1 VDTEKE
7 SKMPLEFTKSEAK
20 EWARKNYH
28 GLDGAVAPSFTPD
41 LLDLDEEGIRWDVRH
56 NIRKGMFSVLCETMI
71 AVMTFE
77 ERKRFMEIVC
87 DEAKGK
93 ILVSVTTGIDDI
105 EQDIELLKHFEKV
118 GGTHVLFGYPA
129 NFYARNEE
137 EIYQITRKICDSVNL
152 CIDLWPK
159 PLFDFGRF
167 HPSQFNPYLV
177 ARIAEIPNVV
187 AAKVY
192 IADGF
197 GKMAQI
203 HHLVGDQILQ
213 QSGEPEEWPITIPKY
228 NQQWAGPGKYV
239 IYDGEDFTES
249 RIVKLFNLFRQGE
262 FDKAMDLFW
271 ELSPVHMKA
280 MKVALYQSG
289 GGYLGIKYLDW
300 LAGGNGGLFRQPG
313 GRLPY
318 QAREAMRAGLKAIG
332 VTPREDDEEFWV
344 GRVNYARGMRSRK

>member
-1 VDTEKE
+1 
-7 SKMPLEFTKSEAK
+7 
-20 EWARKNYH
+20 
-28 GLDGAVAPSFTPD
+28 
-41 LLDLDEEGIRWDVRH
+41 
-56 NIRKGMFSVLCETMI
+56 MFCVLCETMI

-77 ERKRFMEIVC
+77 ERKKFMEIVC

-93 ILVSVTTGIDDI
+93 ILVSVTAGIDDI
-105 EQDIELLKHFEKV
+105 EQDIELLRHFEKV

-129 NFYARNEE
+129 NFFPRNEE
-137 EIYQITRKICDSVNL
+137 EIFQITKKICDSVNL

-159 PLFDFGRF
+159 PIFDFGRF

-192 IADGF
+192 IADGY

-203 HHLVGDQILQ
+203 HHLVGDLILQ

-228 NQQWAGPGKYV
+228 HQQWAGPGKYV
-239 IYDGEDFTES
+239 IYDGENFTES

-262 FDKAMDLFW
+262 FDKAMDLYW
-271 ELSPVHMKA
+271 ELSPVHMNA
-280 MKVALYQSG
+280 MKVGLYQSG

-300 LAGGNGGLFRQPG
+300 LAGGNGGIFRQPG
-313 GRLPY
+313 SRIPY
-318 QAREAMRAGLKAIG
+318 KAREAMRAGLRAIG

-344 GRVNYARGMRSRK
+344 GRVNYARGVRPRK